1 MDKDTDQ
8 KPTDNPNEPPAPEV
22 LRSQFDDPSKAAATP
37 EQGAVPAAKPKPRH
51 NIYRPSHK
59 ATFIGLGVV
68 AVILLINAAIIIV
81 LMNIQSKNNSEVSIG
96 GVKISPEV
104 LETLGVSRNT
114 VGKTGSE
121 LVVNPDAKFT
131 GNITVGGNIQIA
143 GKLEMNS
150 GILASEATFTKLSAG
165 DTSLS
170 KLNVNGDATISGL
183 VLRNNLS
190 VAGSTTLQG
199 PVVVSSLMTV
209 SNNMNVA
216 GNLAVGGVLSVRSF
230 EASSLTSDTTLTI
243 GGHIITRGSSPGVS
257 KGSGL
262 NAVDTVSISGS
273 DAAGTVNVNIG
284 AGGRSGTVANI
295 SFVQQYANTP
305 HVIITAIGSG
315 VTDAYIASRTST
327 GFSIGVGSIAVGG
340 HSFDYIIMQ

>member
-8 KPTDNPNEPPAPEV
+8 KPTDNLNEPPAPEV
-22 LRSQFDDPSKAAATP
+22 LKAQFDNPS
-37 EQGAVPAAKPKPRH
+37 EAKPTTDQVVTPSVKPKSRH

-59 ATFIGLGVV
+59 ATFIGLAVV
-68 AVILLINAAIIIV
+68 AVILLINAAIIII

-114 VGKTGSE
+114 VGKSGAE
-121 LVVNPDAKFT
+121 LVVNPDSKFT
-131 GNITVGGNIQIA
+131 GNVTIGGDISIA
-143 GKLEMNS
+143 GQLKMNS
-150 GILASEATFTKLSAG
+150 SLIANDATFTKLKAG

-170 KLNVNGDATISGL
+170 KLDVNGDATISGL
-183 VLRNNLS
+183 TLRNNLS

-209 SNNMNVA
+209 NNNMNVV
-216 GNLAVGGVLSVRSF
+216 GNLAVGGLLSVRSF
-230 EASSLTSDTTLTI
+230 QASSLTSDTTLTI
-243 GGHIITRGSSPGVS
+243 GGHIITRGSAPSVS

-262 NAVDTVSISGS
+262 NVVDTVSISGN
-273 DAAGTVNVNIG
+273 DASGTVAVNIG
-284 AGGRSGTVANI
+284 AGSRSGIVANI
-295 SFVQQYANTP
+295 NFVNQYSNTP
-305 HVIITAIGSG
+305 HVIITAVGSG
-315 VTDAYIASRTST
+315 VTDAYVNRTST

-340 HSFDYIIMQ
+340 HAFDYIIMQ